1 MRSAK
6 LLMLFMVPLLFFH
19 TQAASQATNPTTA
32 LPQTLAPPSQS
43 ATSPVAST
51 APLPAEIIDA
61 YCVFCH
67 NQELLTGGLTLDGI
81 DLEGVGQDPEVWEKV
96 WHMVRTGQMPPP
108 EMPRPDKETL
118 SAMLA
123 WLEAELDD
131 AAAANP
137 NPGRVGIHR
146 MNRTEYTNAVR
157 DLLAVE
163 IDATALLLSDEADEG
178 FDNIAES
185 LTISPAHLERYLS
198 AARTISRLAVG
209 DPTMGAVASSKLHQL
224 PVFLNQDVRISEDQP
239 FGSRGGLA
247 VRHNFELDGEY
258 VVKVLLRRQIYS
270 YIVGLRDAQQIDVR
284 IDGKR
289 VARFTVGGEGR
300 EKGIAAPLTWA
311 GEIRGDIEW
320 ENYMH
325 SADAALEARVPVR
338 AGARTVSVSFVQQ
351 PRELEEALQPRSLG
365 FGFMSDQL
373 YDGLAAVESVGIAG
387 PYLAEGPGDTPS
399 RRLVFVCRPPTPAD
413 EAPCARKIL
422 STLARRAYRRPVT
435 DAELQTLVDF
445 YDTGRSTGGFDAG
458 IQAAIERLLVSVNF
472 LLRVDTPPPGAAP
485 GGAYRLSDLD
495 LASRLSFFLWS
506 SIPDEE
512 LLDLATRGELSQ
524 PAVLE
529 SQVRRMLADT
539 RSRMLVED
547 FASQWLGFG
556 KALVWRPDPDLF
568 FEFDENLRHAFLK
581 ETELFVDSQ
590 LREDHS
596 VLDLLTADYTFVN
609 ERLAQHYGI
618 PGIKGERFRRV
629 TLDDGVRGGL
639 LGQGSILMVTSYPDR
654 TAPVVR
660 GRWMLENILGMPP
673 PPPPESVPDLEPTA
687 SDGRVLSMR
696 EQMEQ
701 HRRNPECATCHVRM
715 DPLGFA
721 LENFDAV
728 GRWRTMSNGIPID
741 ASSVF
746 ADGTPIDGIAGIRKL
761 LSDHRENLVRTF
773 TAKLLTYALG
783 RGVEYYDNPAIR
795 KILRR
800 AAATNYRWSS
810 IIQGIV
816 DSEPFQMGKA
826 PLQMESTAS

>member
-1 MRSAK
+1 MRRGK
-6 LLMLFMVPLLFFH
+6 LLMLLLVSQVFFY
-19 TQAASQATNPTTA
+19 APAMSQAPNPAAPSSHTTA
-32 LPQTLAPPSQS
+32 LSQG
-43 ATSPVAST
+43 ATRPVAAMVAS
-51 APLPAEIIDA
+51 PGELIDA

-67 NQELLTGGLTLDGI
+67 NQELLTGGLSLDGVDI
-81 DLEGVGQDPEVWEKV
+81 ENVGLDSEVWEKV

-108 EMPRPDKETL
+108 EMPRPDNETL
-118 SAMLA
+118 SAMIS
-123 WLEAELDD
+123 WLETGLDE
-131 AAAANP
+131 AAAEDP
-137 NPGRVGIHR
+137 NPGKVGIHR
-146 MNRTEYTNAVR
+146 LNRTEYTNAIR

-209 DPTMGAVASSKLHQL
+209 DPAMGAVPSSKLHQL
-224 PVFLNQDVRISEDQP
+224 PVFLNQDIRVSEDQP

-258 VVKVLLRRQIYS
+258 TIKVLLRRQIYS

-325 SADAALEARVPVR
+325 TADDSLETRIPVR
-338 AGARTVSVSFVQQ
+338 AGARTVSVSFVRQ
-351 PRELEEALQPRSLG
+351 PRELEELLQPRSLG
-365 FGFMSDQL
+365 FGFMSDQF

-399 RRLVFVCRPPTPAD
+399 RRLVFVCRPTTPT
-413 EAPCARKIL
+413 EETPCARTIL
-422 STLARRAYRRPVT
+422 STLARRAYRRPAT
-435 DAELQTLVDF
+435 DPEVQTLMDF
-445 YDTGRSTGGFDAG
+445 YQTGRSAGDFDAG
-458 IQAAIERLLVSVNF
+458 IQAAIERLLVSINF
-472 LLRVDTPPPGAAP
+472 LLRVDNPPSGAAP
-485 GGAYRLSDLD
+485 GRAYRLSDLD

-512 LLDLATRGELSQ
+512 LLDLATRGELSR
-524 PAVLE
+524 PAVLKN
-529 SQVRRMLADT
+529 QIRRMLGDT
-539 RSRMLVED
+539 RSRMLVVD
-547 FASQWLGFG
+547 FASQWLGFR
-556 KALVWRPDPDLF
+556 KALVWQPDSDLF
-568 FEFDENLRHAFLK
+568 FEFDENLRHAFLT

-609 ERLAQHYGI
+609 ERLAEHYGI

-673 PPPPESVPDLEPTA
+673 PPPPETVPDLETTD
-687 SDGRVLSMR
+687 SDGRLLSMR
-696 EQMEQ
+696 EQVEQ
-701 HRRNPECATCHVRM
+701 HRANPACATCHIRM

-728 GRWRTMSNGIPID
+728 GRWRTMSNGLPID

-746 ADGTPIDGIAGIRKL
+746 ADGTPIDGIAGIRRL
-761 LSDHRENLVRTF
+761 LLDHRESFVRTF

-795 KILRR
+795 KILRD
-800 AAATNYRWSS
+800 AAATDYRWSS
-810 IIQGIV
+810 IIRGIIE
-816 DSEPFQMGKA
+816 SEPFQMGRA
-826 PLQMESTAS
+826 PLQLERTAS

>member
-1 MRSAK
+1 MRSAR
-6 LLMLFMVPLLFFH
+6 LLMLLMIPQMFFY
-19 TQAASQATNPTTA
+19 SQAVSQAPNSTMPAPALAATPPGSAAPIASNP
-32 LPQTLAPPSQS
+32 PAPG
-43 ATSPVAST
+43 
-51 APLPAEIIDA
+51 EIIDA

-67 NQELLTGGLTLDGI
+67 NQELRTAGLTLDAI
-81 DLEGVGQDPEVWEKV
+81 DLENVAPDAEVLEKV

-108 EMPRPDKETL
+108 QMPRPDQETL
-118 SAMLA
+118 SAMVA
-123 WLEAELDD
+123 WLEEELDE
-131 AAAANP
+131 AAAADP

-146 MNRTEYTNAVR
+146 LNRTEYTNAVR

-163 IDATALLLSDEADEG
+163 IDAKLLLLSDEADEG

-198 AARTISRLAVG
+198 AARTVSRLAVG
-209 DPTMGAVASSKLHQL
+209 DPTLGAVPSSKLHKL
-224 PVFLNQDVRISEDQP
+224 PVFLNQDGRVSEGQP

-258 VVKVLLRRQIYS
+258 VIKVLLRRQIYS
-270 YIVGLRDAQQIDVR
+270 YIVGLRDAQQLDVR
-284 IDGKR
+284 IDGER

-300 EKGIAAPLTWA
+300 EKGRAAPLTWA
-311 GEIRGDIEW
+311 GEIRGEIEW
-320 ENYMH
+320 ENYVH
-325 SADAALEARVPVR
+325 SADSALEARVPVR

-351 PRELEEALQPRSLG
+351 PRELEEVLQPRSLG

-387 PYLAEGPGDTPS
+387 PYRAEGPGDTPS
-399 RRLVFVCRPPTPAD
+399 RRHVFVCRPTSPAD
-413 EAPCARKIL
+413 ETPCARTIL
-422 STLARRAYRRPVT
+422 SRLARRAYRRPVT
-435 DAELQTLVDF
+435 DGEVQTLIDF
-445 YDTGRSTGGFDAG
+445 YEAGRSAGGFDSG

-472 LLRVDTPPPGAAP
+472 LLRIDNPPPGAAP
-485 GGAYRLSDLD
+485 GRAYRLTDLD

-512 LLDLATRGELSQ
+512 LLDLAIRGQLSQ
-524 PAVLE
+524 PTVLE
-529 SQVRRMLADT
+529 DQASRMLADP
-539 RSRMLVED
+539 RSRMLVDD
-547 FASQWLGFG
+547 FASQWLGYG
-556 KALVWRPDPDLF
+556 KALAWQPDSDLF

-596 VLDLLTADYTFVN
+596 VLELLTADYTFVN
-609 ERLAQHYGI
+609 ERLAEHYGI
-618 PGIKGERFRRV
+618 PGITGERFRRV

-660 GRWMLENILGMPP
+660 GRWLLENILGMPP
-673 PPPPESVPDLEPTA
+673 PPPPESVPDLVSTA
-687 SDGRVLSMR
+687 SDGRALSMK
-696 EQMEQ
+696 EQMEL
-701 HRRNPECATCHVRM
+701 HRENPACATCHIRM

-728 GRWRTMSNGIPID
+728 GRWRTAANGVPVD

-746 ADGTPIDGIAGIRKL
+746 ADGTPIDGVPGIRKL
-761 LSDHRENLVRTF
+761 LSHHRENFVRTF

-800 AAATNYRWSS
+800 AADTDYRWSS
-810 IIQGIV
+810 IIRGIIE
-816 DSEPFQMGKA
+816 SEPFQMGRA
-826 PLQMESTAS
+826 PLLLERTAS